1 MLTLTLPQPNFIV
14 ISQAYQMISDTHQ
27 TLVNEMPCLVNLD
40 GAQMQAQILNQLNAL
55 TAMVKANPEIGTN
68 TRKQIGPA

>member
-1 MLTLTLPQPNFIV
+1 
-14 ISQAYQMISDTHQ
+14 MISDTHQ

-68 TRKQIGPA
+68 TRKQIGLPKMVSKEVESA